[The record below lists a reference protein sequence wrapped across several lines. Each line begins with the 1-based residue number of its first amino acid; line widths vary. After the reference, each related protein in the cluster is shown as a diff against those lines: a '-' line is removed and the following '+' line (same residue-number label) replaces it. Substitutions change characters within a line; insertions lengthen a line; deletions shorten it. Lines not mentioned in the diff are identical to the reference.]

1 MQTLLVRVKSNY
13 GNEAVYPVCEKSH
26 LLTELLG
33 TKTFT
38 VEARAILKELDYT
51 FEVVPERIFDG
62 AEFRNRRPGCIA
74 SKLRHMGHGETAADL
89 SPMRRYS
96 EGV

>member
-1 MQTLLVRVKSNY
+1 MQTLYVRVTNNY

-33 TKTFT
+33 TKTLT
-38 VEARAILKELDYT
+38 AAARTKLKELDYV
-51 FEVVPERIFDG
+51 FRVVPER
-62 AEFRNRRPGCIA
+62 
-74 SKLRHMGHGETAADL
+74 KYLL
-89 SPMRRYS
+89 